1 MTMKPPC
8 SLDLRVSSFRSSAP
22 EEGSWP
28 DDGER
33 QDRAPGLWTGTR
45 DGITASVVAF
55 AGAVLFGGAAG
66 VWFEPGD
73 SGLLV
78 HALILALGSLLMG
91 ALVCLSGSLVAGRKP
106 IFWGVG
112 MPFLVYFAGTIFAL
126 LSGYAGA
133 GMLLLGGPVFV
144 GLAITAGVMMAFVL
158 DRGD

>member
-8 SLDLRVSSFRSSAP
+8 PMDLRVSTFRSATP
-22 EEGSWP
+22 DEGEDHNRSSR
-28 DDGER
+28 E
-33 QDRAPGLWTGTR
+33 PGLWTGTR
-45 DGITASVVAF
+45 DGIVASVVAF

-66 VWFEPGD
+66 VWFAPG
-73 SGLLV
+73 GLSWLM
-78 HALILALGSLLMG
+78 HALVVSGGSLLMG

-126 LSGYAGA
+126 LSGYSGA

-144 GLAITAGVMMAFVL
+144 GLAITAGVLVAFAL
-158 DRGD
+158 DRD